1 MQAVCFDFDG
11 TLVDSEIF
19 HAENWSQYLSGLNID
34 ISAHDF
40 LVDFAGVP
48 WEIVANHFSSVA
60 NLPHTAATVV
70 SDMERLTYKAII
82 ERGIPAKQGALEL
95 IKSLH
100 GARPLAVVTGSPR
113 NYVEGMLAHLGWLH
127 YFDHVFCGEDVKNN
141 KPAPEIYQLAC
152 RTLGIAE
159 NQAVA
164 IEDSQT
170 GAQSAY
176 TAGLRLVVVND
187 LHPVGQDLTP
197 YRYDNLLEAQAQ
209 QASWLVAS

>member
-19 HAENWSQYLSGLNID
+19 HAQNWSHYLSGLNID

-40 LVDFAGVP
+40 LADFAGVP
-48 WEIVANHFSSVA
+48 WEIVAKHFSSIATIPHPTA
-60 NLPHTAATVV
+60 NVV
-70 SDMERLTYKAII
+70 SDMERLTYQAII
-82 ERGIPAKQGALEL
+82 DRGIPAKQGAFEL

-100 GARPLAVVTGSPR
+100 GSRPLAVVTGSPR
-113 NYVEGMLAHLGWLH
+113 NYVEGILAHLGWLH
-127 YFDHVFCGEDVKNN
+127 YFDHVFCGDDVAQN

-152 RTLGIAE
+152 RTLGVSE
-159 NQAVA
+159 HQAVA

-176 TAGLRLVVVND
+176 SAGLRLVVVND
-187 LHPVGQDLTP
+187 LHPVGVDMTP
-197 YRYDNLLEAQAQ
+197 YRYDNLIEAQAQ
-209 QASWLVAS
+209 QAKWLVA

>member
-19 HAENWSQYLSGLNID
+19 HAQNWSQYLSGLNID

-40 LVDFAGVP
+40 LADFAGVP
-48 WEIVANHFSSVA
+48 WEKVANHFSSMA
-60 NLPHTAATVV
+60 PIPHSTSTVV
-70 SDMERLTYKAII
+70 SDMERLTYQAIV
-82 ERGIPAKQGALEL
+82 ERGIPAKQGAFDL

-100 GARPLAVVTGSPR
+100 GSLPLAVVTGSPR
-113 NYVEGMLAHLGWLH
+113 VYVEGILSHLGWLH
-127 YFDHVFCGEDVKNN
+127 YFDHVFCGEDVANN

-152 RTLGIAE
+152 RTLGVRE
-159 NQAVA
+159 HQAVA

-170 GAQSAY
+170 GAQSAF

-187 LHPVGQDLTP
+187 LHPFGAEMTP
-197 YRYDNLLEAQAQ
+197 YRYDNLAEAQAQ
-209 QASWLVAS
+209 QAKWLVA